1 LSANRLGLYSG
12 VVRVW
17 RVTVLALLLLLSAC
31 GSSGGGGTSGGSS
44 SRLSAGSYRA
54 HLKTVA
60 EESDAAQHAVENGFH
75 ATSMARLVTV
85 LTAFGTA
92 EKRIGEQV
100 AALNPPS
107 NAQAANTELAKGE
120 RDTASEVRV
129 LLPKIKKMPSA
140 QAAIAYLTKHSTSKG
155 GREIDHALA
164 QLKRL
169 GYIKNV
175 S

>member
-1 LSANRLGLYSG
+1 VRASG
-12 VVRVW
+12 V
-17 RVTVLALLLLLSAC
+17 TILALSLLLSAC
-31 GSSGGGGTSGGSS
+31 GSGGGGTSGGSS
-44 SRLSAGSYRA
+44 SRLSADSYRA

-60 EESDAAQHAVENGFH
+60 KESDAAQHAVEKGFR
-75 ATSMARLVTV
+75 ARSMARLVTV
-85 LTAFGTA
+85 LAAFGTA

-120 RDTASEVRV
+120 RDTASEIQA

-140 QAAIAYLTKHSTSKG
+140 QAAIAYLSKHSTSKG
-155 GREIDHALA
+155 GREIDQALA

-169 GYIKNV
+169 HYIKNV